1 MHPVL
6 QGQVGE
12 MEGLLEE
19 KNVELD
25 GLREQLVQVTSDFK
39 YNLKVG
45 CTRCCLSLNSCSS
58 GEPTWMRR

>member
-1 MHPVL
+1 
-6 QGQVGE
+6 

-45 CTRCCLSLNSCSS
+45 CTRCCLSLNSC
-58 GEPTWMRR
+58 

>member
-45 CTRCCLSLNSCSS
+45 CTRCCLSLNSC
-58 GEPTWMRR
+58 